1 MIWESLTHFRK
12 ENVKNSE
19 EALRKILSWSGNIS
33 KLDYFLEREKKY
45 SFGIG
50 KGVVLYKERKEE
62 KETELSILI
71 PNIPVKYDSFDG
83 VPISIFCFLSSPLNK
98 ETYLKYLSRFYRLIN
113 FTTLRESLL
122 SMNSIEEVE
131 KLIKREEESFEE

>member
-19 EALRKILSWSGNIS
+19 EALKEILSWSDSIS
-33 KLDYFLEREKKY
+33 KFDYFIEREKKY

-50 KGVVLYKERKEE
+50 KGVVLYKEQGNRGDA
-62 KETELSILI
+62 ELSMLI
-71 PNIPVKYDSFDG
+71 PSEPVKYDSFDG

-98 ETYLKYLSRFYRLIN
+98 DLHLKYLSRFYRLMN
-113 FTTLRESLL
+113 FTTLRENLL
-122 SMNSIEEVE
+122 NMNSIEEIR
-131 KLIKREEESFEE
+131 KLVKREEEGFEE